1 MCKRN
6 APRKVLEIW
15 LEDETR
21 DELLQ
26 AVEWIWVGN
35 QPVGGGRNIHADQAS
50 AEHATKSAFEEG
62 RCNSRNRVSGLCH
75 IDAFTREGKPEGSL
89 DSLPNDTNA
98 RF

>member
-6 APRKVLEIW
+6 APRKVLKIW

-21 DELLQ
+21 DEFLQ

-50 AEHATKSAFEEG
+50 AEHTTKSVLKDG
-62 RCNSRNRVSGLCH
+62 RCNSRNRVSGLCY
-75 IDAFTREGKPEGSL
+75 IDGFSLECHPEGSFY
-89 DSLPNDTNA
+89 SLPNDTNA